1 MHFLGHFYALLF
13 KMEEVYIW
21 GKNHFTNKIV
31 RSYRCKE
38 NELKTTITT
47 VRATITHFIKSMR
60 GFLVFAFLGISFL
73 PLIIFSLIGFQK
85 MESALRDRIT
95 QELERTIQSQ
105 TQYINEWLGEKELNI
120 QMLAGNDQIQTM
132 DQDLVKE
139 ALKQNFEI
147 QNGFESYIVAD
158 LNGNLVFATDNAKVN
173 IKDREYFKKAT
184 AGELS
189 VSEPLISR
197 GTGHVI
203 VVIAAPIRNE
213 ANRVVGIA
221 AGMLPTNTIIH
232 QLSLLQTGASA
243 DSYLVTREGVFFTPS
258 RFEAELKEA
267 GRIKERTELELKADS
282 FGIQQAIQGKTG
294 ASIYKNYMGRESF
307 GAYGWIEKGKWGIL
321 WEQDTAEAL
330 IQVAQ
335 LRNSLLLVGLAI
347 LLIVIMLAV
356 YFSRKTINP
365 ISQISEGIK
374 QLSLGNI
381 ALLENESSRIKNNE
395 KIHHLLKRSDE
406 LGMAA
411 TAFTDLAEYLKNI
424 ADTATAISNNDLTKP
439 LQPRSEMD
447 QLGIALAKMMDQLR
461 GIAADIAHNAAVVD
475 DSARNLSTAASQ
487 TGQST
492 EQVATTIQQIAR
504 SISQQT
510 ESIGNIAQA
519 IDQMGAEIEKVAR
532 GAHEQAEAVGAAAD
546 VTARINQNI
555 ESVESSAVALTR
567 QAEDTTRL
575 SQVGSQRVEETIDGI
590 HNIRAKVGFSAQKV
604 QEMGMRSDQIGAIV
618 ETIEDIASQTNLL
631 SLNASIEAARA
642 GEHGKGFAVVADE
655 VRKLAERSGSSTKEI
670 ASLIKSI
677 QTTIKEAV
685 DAMEASAF
693 EIANGV
699 EKATAAEEA
708 LTSILDS
715 AKDVKQQ
722 ADNTARVAE
731 KMHQASEELIDAMQA
746 VSRVV
751 HENMFSTQKMTR
763 ESQQLNQAIE
773 NIASISEENSAAVE
787 EVSASTEELNA
798 QSSEISVAA
807 QSLAGMSQELKSI
820 STQFKL

>member
-1 MHFLGHFYALLF
+1 MKSPVITVFS
-13 KMEEVYIW
+13 
-21 GKNHFTNKIV
+21 NIV
-31 RSYRCKE
+31 RFLR
-38 NELKTTITT
+38 
-47 VRATITHFIKSMR
+47 SMR
-60 GFLVFAFLGISFL
+60 GFLVLAFLGLSFL
-73 PLIIFSLIGFQK
+73 PLIIFSLIGFNRMQ
-85 MESALRDRIT
+85 SALQERIT
-95 QELERTIQSQ
+95 GELERTIQSQ
-105 TQYINEWLGEKELNI
+105 SQYINDWLGEKELSI
-120 QMLAGNDQIQTM
+120 QMLAGMDRIRSM
-132 DQDLVKE
+132 DQDLVRE
-139 ALKQNFEI
+139 TLKQYFDM
-147 QNGFESYIVAD
+147 QNSFESYIVAD
-158 LNGNLVFATDNAKVN
+158 LNGNLVYATDNAKVN
-173 IKDREYFKKAT
+173 IKDRDYFKKAA
-184 AGELS
+184 AGELNI
-189 VSEPLISR
+189 SEPLISR

-203 VVIAAPIRNE
+203 VVIATPIWNE
-213 ANRVVGIA
+213 SNRVVGIA
-221 AGMLPTNTIIH
+221 AGMLPTNAIIQ
-232 QLSLLQTGASA
+232 QLSLLQTGATG
-243 DSYLVTREGVFFTPS
+243 DSYLVTRDGVFFTPS

-267 GRIKERTELELKADS
+267 GRIKERTELELKANS
-282 FGIQQAIQGKTG
+282 YGIQQAVQGKTG
-294 ASIYKNYMGRESF
+294 ASIYKNYMGYESF
-307 GAYGWIEKGKWGIL
+307 GAYGWIEKGNWGIL
-321 WEQDTAEAL
+321 WEQGTAEAL

-335 LRNSLLLVGLAI
+335 LRNSLLFVGLAI
-347 LLIVIMLAV
+347 LIVVISLAI

-365 ISQISEGIK
+365 ISHISEGVK

-381 ALLENESSRIKNNE
+381 SLLEDQSSRIMNNE
-395 KIHHLLKRSDE
+395 KIKLLLKRSDE
-406 LGMAA
+406 LGIAA
-411 TAFTDLAEYLKNI
+411 TAFTDLADYLKNI
-424 ADTATAISNNDLTKP
+424 ADTATTISNNDLTKP

-475 DSARNLSTAASQ
+475 DSARNLSTAALQ

-510 ESIGNIAQA
+510 ESISNIAQA
-519 IDQMGAEIEKVAR
+519 IEQMGTEIEKVTR

-677 QTTIKEAV
+677 QTTIHEAV
-685 DAMEASAF
+685 DAMEASAY

-708 LTSILDS
+708 LNSILDS

-731 KMHQASEELIDAMQA
+731 QMHQASEELIDAMQA

-751 HENMFSTQKMTR
+751 HENIFSTQKMTR

-798 QSSEISVAA
+798 QSSEISIAA
-807 QSLAGMSQELKSI
+807 QSLVGMSQELKSI